1 MISDLSKSNS
11 FEVQSWRFVN
21 DLLICVTYDSATA
34 FYFAYDSLER
44 VCFIVQVWPKGKNLI
59 RFLRGNSP
67 CVGHPVSRSQKISIE
82 RPLDSSSQSLWIR
95 YVVWVGPYLEMYGRY
110 RISKDIRI
118 YANFTLICIFTS
130 VCLGSTQ
137 RIPTDRQSRY
147 PRGNFIEVVQESIQ
161 FGEQSRECIL
171 NNLGFLEA
179 IL

>member
-1 MISDLSKSNS
+1 MWIIIRQLLLFCLRFTWKSLLYFSGSD
-11 FEVQSWRFVN
+11 Q
-21 DLLICVTYDSATA
+21 
-34 FYFAYDSLER
+34 
-44 VCFIVQVWPKGKNLI
+44 KGKNLI
-59 RFLRGNSP
+59 RFLRGNFP

-110 RISKDIRI
+110 RVSKDIRI

-147 PRGNFIEVVQESIQ
+147 PSGNFIEVVQESIQ

-171 NNLGFLEA
+171 YILGFLEP